1 MMLVKYRHSTGPHN
15 TGSTRLKRNR
25 DRKLDS
31 NSEQG
36 GQQAEAAGESH
47 YSRKHKARKPAPPPS
62 LNCGSAEAGHGFK
75 CGNLRGR
82 TTDLFRVV
90 RGRSARSDG
99 VGAN

>member
-1 MMLVKYRHSTGPHN
+1 MMLVKYRHSTGSHS
-15 TGSTRLKRNR
+15 TGSTRLTWNR
-25 DRKLDS
+25 EKIR
-31 NSEQG
+31 QQFRAG
-36 GQQAEAAGESH
+36 GQKAEAAGESH

-82 TTDLFRVV
+82 RMDLFRVV

-99 VGAN
+99 AGAN

>member
-1 MMLVKYRHSTGPHN
+1 MMLVKYRHSTG
-15 TGSTRLKRNR
+15 STRLKWNR
-25 DRKLDS
+25 EKIR
-31 NSEQG
+31 QQFRAG
-36 GQQAEAAGESH
+36 GQKAEAAGESY

-82 TTDLFRVV
+82 RMDLFRVV

-99 VGAN
+99 AGAN